1 MCKAMVWGFPG
12 GSLVKNQPANAGN
25 ARDTDSIPGLKRSSG
40 KGNGNSLQ
48 YSCLRNTRGLQS
60 MGS

>member
-1 MCKAMVWGFPG
+1 MVWGFPG
-12 GSLVKNQPANAGN
+12 GSVVKKQPANAGD
-25 ARDTDSIPGLKRSSG
+25 ARDTDSIPGLERSSG

-48 YSCLRNTRGLQS
+48 YSCLRNTGELQS